1 MLAARI
7 DGDVMQSVLAA
18 IRSVDGT
25 GDYTFDL
32 SQPGQVHEGRMSTPE
47 TDPPFAC
54 VFEQEDGC
62 WVVGWA
68 PCDDYAEDWSLKTQL
83 LCRDLLAALDSS
95 PDPRSLSYFI
105 VDGPEGFIPYRDG
118 EPIGY
123 PQAVIAVICTW
134 EDHSS

>member
-1 MLAARI
+1 MLAARQH
-7 DGDVMQSVLAA
+7 GHVMQSVLAA

-47 TDPPFAC
+47 TDPPF
-54 VFEQEDGC
+54 
-62 WVVGWA
+62 
-68 PCDDYAEDWSLKTQL
+68 DWSLKTQL
-83 LCRDLLAALDSS
+83 LCRDLLNALDSS